1 MDKTSTQAEET
12 TAPGEETAPAK
23 ETTAPADGTSAPA
36 EETTAPADGTPAPAE
51 ETTAPADGTPAPAE
65 EAASHEVVNAEAA
78 HDALTAVDPRL
89 LVREQGLLGYW
100 AEFKRKVHAGDLGS
114 IPVVIGLAV
123 IAVVFQLLNSNFL
136 SAKNLTDIAVTMVGT
151 GMMAVGII
159 FVLLLGEI
167 DLSVGSVSGVSGA
180 IVAVLSVT
188 HGMNEWL
195 ALLVALV
202 SGAAIG
208 ALHGF
213 FFARIG
219 APAFAVTLAG
229 LLFWLGFM
237 LQLLGDNGTI
247 NLDGDGVVGQL
258 TTYFFTDIAAAYG
271 LAALAVAAYFLG
283 AFTDNRRRAAAG
295 IPSRPVADIVLR
307 SVLLAVVAFAAAYML
322 NQDRGLP
329 LALVIF
335 LVVLVTTDFV
345 LRRTAYGRKIFALGG
360 SVEASRRAGINVT
373 AVRVSVFALAGFFA
387 AAGGLFWASKI
398 AAANQSAGTGDL
410 LMNVIAAAVI
420 GGTSLFGGRGRTWN
434 ALLGALVIVSIQ
446 YGLALEGI
454 RTPVVY
460 MITGGVLLATVV
472 IDSVTRKTQR
482 TAGRA

>member
-1 MDKTSTQAEET
+1 VTTEKTPTST
-12 TAPGEETAPAK
+12 
-23 ETTAPADGTSAPA
+23 GTK
-36 EETTAPADGTPAPAE
+36 
-51 ETTAPADGTPAPAE
+51 
-65 EAASHEVVNAEAA
+65 VVNPDAA

-89 LVREQGLLGYW
+89 LVREQGLKGYFS
-100 AEFKRKVHAGDLGS
+100 EFKRKVHAGDLGS
-114 IPVVIGLAV
+114 IPVVIGLIV
-123 IAVVFQLLNSNFL
+123 IAVIFQTMNSQFL
-136 SAKNLTDIAVTMVGT
+136 SAENLSNIAVTMVAT

-195 ALLVALV
+195 ALVVALA

-213 FFARIG
+213 FFAKIG

-237 LQLLGDNGTI
+237 LQLLGENGTI

-258 TTYFFTDIAAAYG
+258 TTYYFSDIAAAYG
-271 LAALAVAAYFLG
+271 LAAVAVVGFFLSS
-283 AFTDNRRRAAAG
+283 FFDNRRRAAAG
-295 IPSRPVADIVLR
+295 VPSRPLSDIVMR
-307 SVLLAVVAFAAAYML
+307 TVILAVIAFAAAVMF
-322 NQDRGLP
+322 NQYKGLP
-329 LALVIF
+329 LALVLF
-335 LVVLVTTDFV
+335 LAVLVITDFV

-373 AVRVSVFALAGFFA
+373 AVRISVFALAGLFA
-387 AAGGLFWASKI
+387 AVGGLFWASKI
-398 AAANQSAGTGDL
+398 AAANQSAGAGDL

-434 ALLGALVIVSIQ
+434 ALLGVMVIVSIQ

-454 RTPVVY
+454 ATPIQY

-472 IDSVTRKTQR
+472 IDSVTRRTQK